1 MVHSPVAGYTGKV
14 GRVAFAAGR
23 AVVDAGASELDY
35 FRRRGYHVK
44 PLPGGAEDVPVEA
57 EQVDTDDSVD
67 TDVADPVEEADAEQA
82 DDGEE
87 DSPADALGMPHGNA
101 SRGTWADFAEAQG
114 IDTEGLTK
122 AKIIEAVKAALGA
135 Q

>member
-67 TDVADPVEEADAEQA
+67 TDVADTVKEADAEQA

-122 AKIIEAVKAALGA
+122 AKIIEAVKTALGA

>member
-57 EQVDTDDSVD
+57 EQVDSEDIA
-67 TDVADPVEEADAEQA
+67 DVADTAEETEAEQA
-82 DDGEE
+82 DDDE
-87 DSPADALGMPHGNA
+87 DVVPSDALGMPHGNA

-122 AKIIEAVKAALGA
+122 AKIIEAVKTALA
-135 Q
+135 TQ